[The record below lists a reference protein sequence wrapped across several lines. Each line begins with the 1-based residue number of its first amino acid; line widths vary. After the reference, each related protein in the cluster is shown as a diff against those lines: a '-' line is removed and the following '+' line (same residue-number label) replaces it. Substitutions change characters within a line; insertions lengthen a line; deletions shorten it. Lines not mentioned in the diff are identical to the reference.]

1 MLNINY
7 EELHLLIILLTE
19 NQETELAKK
28 LLTKLTKCYADTER
42 SEGLH
47 E

>member
-7 EELHLLIILLTE
+7 EELHLLIKLLTD

-28 LLTKLTKCYADTER
+28 LLTKLKKETK
-42 SEGLH
+42 
-47 E
+47 

>member
-1 MLNINY
+1 MTINY
-7 EELHLLIILLTE
+7 EELHLLIKLLTD
-19 NQETELAKK
+19 NQDSEIAKI
-28 LLTKLTKCYADTER
+28 LLTKLNKCYADTER

>member
-1 MLNINY
+1 MNINY
-7 EELHLLIILLTE
+7 EELHLLIKSLE
-19 NQETELAKK
+19 GNDTELAKK

>member
-7 EELHLLIILLTE
+7 EELHLLIKLLEQTD
-19 NQETELAKK
+19 TELAKK